1 MRWVL
6 KKTMILFSFPSY
18 EYLARK
24 LRKLPG
30 WQRGNF
36 SIGRYQ
42 NQELFTLVKTP
53 VRGQKC
59 AILAETAPPDTN
71 LLSLLLL
78 AHTLKKEGAKEII
91 AIIPYLGYSRHD
103 KKEPARD
110 LATQWLGE
118 SLKNAGVSEVITI
131 DAHSELDEALFPIPL
146 NSLPSAEILAKAISN
161 FPLDKTTLLAPD
173 EGAIDNCRAIRNALG
188 KKIDIA
194 FFQKKKTLERV
205 TLSKLRGTV
214 KERAVVVD
222 DMLDTGETLLR
233 CAEKLRQLGMRK
245 ITVLVSHGLF
255 TGKKWRRLWSLGVQ
269 RIYCTNT
276 FPLAKKMASKQIKVL
291 PASEIL
297 LKYFSAAYDKR
308 N

>member
-1 MRWVL
+1 M
-6 KKTMILFSFPSY
+6 TLFSFPSY
-18 EYLARK
+18 EYLARD

-42 NQELFTLVKTP
+42 NQELFILVKKP

-110 LATQWLGE
+110 LATKWLGE

-131 DAHSELDEALFPIPL
+131 DAHSKLDEALFPIPL
-146 NSLPSAEILAKAISN
+146 HSLPSAEILAKAISN
-161 FPLDKTTLLAPD
+161 FPLGKTTLLAPD
-173 EGAIDNCRAIRNALG
+173 EGAIDNCRAIRDALSKSDLALA

-194 FFQKKKTLERV
+194 FFQKKRTRGRV
-205 TLSKLRGTV
+205 MLSKLRGTV
-214 KERAVVVD
+214 KERVVVVD
-222 DMLDTGETLLR
+222 DMLDMGETLLSV
-233 CAEKLRQLGMRK
+233 AKKLRQLGIRK

-276 FPLAKKMASKQIKVL
+276 YPLAQKIASKNVTVL
-291 PASEIL
+291 PASEIF
-297 LKYFSAAYDKR
+297 LKYLSAAYDKR